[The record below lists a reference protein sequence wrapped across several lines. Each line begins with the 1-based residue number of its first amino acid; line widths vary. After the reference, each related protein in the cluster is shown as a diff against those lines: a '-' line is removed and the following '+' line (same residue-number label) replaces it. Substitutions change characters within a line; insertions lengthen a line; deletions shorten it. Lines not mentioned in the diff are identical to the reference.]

1 MRVRASRQ
9 PKTYIG
15 LFIQATLLN
24 QPEERRRLIKQLN
37 NGQPGWNRD
46 EPAVAEAAF
55 ELALKHM
62 FPADVNVRNITLFVA
77 DLLTRLKG
85 IGPLGQLEIEAV
97 IRSGLG
103 DPDVVVDNIPLSMMF
118 NIHGAVTGKIV
129 IDLKLK
135 DSEINELVVAAEK
148 LAFERG
154 WKPPLIS

>member
-1 MRVRASRQ
+1 MRVRSPRQ

-15 LFIQATLLN
+15 LFIQATLLD

-37 NGQPGWNRD
+37 NGKPGWNRD

-55 ELALKHM
+55 ELTLKHM
-62 FPADVNVRNITLFVA
+62 FPADVDVRDITPFVS

-85 IGPLGQLEIEAV
+85 IGSLGQLEIEAV
-97 IRSGLG
+97 IRRGLG
-103 DPDVVVDNIPLSMMF
+103 DSDVVIDNITPSMMF

-135 DSEINELVVAAEK
+135 DAEINQLVMDAEK

-154 WKPPLIS
+154 WKPPLVS